1 MSWSYSVTDLATSQK
16 DQVRFLI
23 GDTDSQDPQ
32 FQDEELNFA
41 LLIRGSVFG
50 AAAEACLSL
59 SSKLS
64 RKADTTTGELRTLYS
79 SQARAYAARAGA
91 YEVKSAEIGGS
102 LPFVGGISV
111 TGKENA
117 VADPDRVSPEFN
129 REFTDNQ
136 NYPIS
141 PAGNQTDTPPDVPP
155 GTV

>member
-1 MSWSYSVTDLATSQK
+1 MTWSYSLADLATSAK
-16 DQVRFLI
+16 DQVRFLV
-23 GDTDSQDPQ
+23 GDTDTNDQQ
-32 FQDEELNFA
+32 LADEELNFA
-41 LLIRGSVFG
+41 LSIRGSVFG

-91 YEVKSAEIGGS
+91 YENKSAEMGGS
-102 LPFVGGISV
+102 LPFAGGISV
-111 TGKENA
+111 QGKENA
-117 VADPDRVSPEFN
+117 VLDGDRVAPDFN
-129 REFTDNQ
+129 RSMTDNT

-141 PAGNQTDTPPDVPP
+141 PAGNEVDTPPDVPP